1 MIQVQIEKLR
11 KRCAKITIE
20 RDRDQHEKI
29 HNLIE
34 VLICNEVLVPRCSK
48 STIYS
53 RTNYHTR
60 NQPFFY

>member
-11 KRCAKITIE
+11 KRYAKITIE

-34 VLICNEVLVPRCSK
+34 VLICYEVLVPRCSK
-48 STIYS
+48 STIS